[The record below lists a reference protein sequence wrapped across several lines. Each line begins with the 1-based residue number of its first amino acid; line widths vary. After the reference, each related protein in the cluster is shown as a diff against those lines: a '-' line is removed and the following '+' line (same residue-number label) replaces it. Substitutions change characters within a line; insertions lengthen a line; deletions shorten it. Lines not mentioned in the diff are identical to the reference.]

1 MTRVCSSAWTIV
13 QEKDAVLPKSWSLST
28 IIQITMDTLIRFLLF
43 MEKRTDEAEY
53 DRESAHMAIGGG
65 VLELVACSM
74 QNCMLFAGFS
84 RVSVH

>member
-1 MTRVCSSAWTIV
+1 
-13 QEKDAVLPKSWSLST
+13 
-28 IIQITMDTLIRFLLF
+28 MDTLIRFLLF
-43 MEKRTDEAEY
+43 MEKRKDEAEY